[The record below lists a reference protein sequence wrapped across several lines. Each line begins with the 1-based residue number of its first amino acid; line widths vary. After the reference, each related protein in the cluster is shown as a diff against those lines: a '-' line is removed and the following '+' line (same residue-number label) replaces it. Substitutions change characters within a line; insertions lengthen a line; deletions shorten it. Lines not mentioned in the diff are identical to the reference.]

1 MTSQDK
7 EFSLYLDACDGL
19 KVGLLDE
26 QLNWKK
32 FLDFPIKK
40 ASNTLF
46 IETEKL
52 LSENNIELGQL
63 EQIFLCLGP
72 GSYTGIRLLQGMK
85 DLYQNQGLKVFSF
98 YNFEIPYLNGVQEG
112 IYVTSAYKQEIYQY
126 KWDGEEHFQDLIEA
140 ERFVAENTGDIYG
153 MQDQFHENALCNVY
167 TMLRNN
173 PKKVLERVLEKKLSR
188 QAFYFRPLEKE
199 FRMNFPEF

>member
-7 EFSLYLDACDGL
+7 GFSLYLDACDGL

-26 QLNWKK
+26 QLNWEK

-52 LSENNIELGQL
+52 LSENNIELSQL

-98 YNFEIPYLNGVQEG
+98 YNFEIPYLNGIQEG
-112 IYVTSAYKQEIYQY
+112 VYVTSAYKQEIYQY
-126 KWDGEEHFQDLIEA
+126 KWHGEEHFQDLIEA
-140 ERFVAENTGDIYG
+140 GRFVVENTGDIYG